1 MAKLTK
7 KEFIESLKEMNIKE
21 VMELIEGLKE
31 EFGIDPTAVAAVA
44 AAPAAA
50 AAEEKSTFN
59 VTLKPLPATANKVG
73 VIKVVKDLLGI
84 GLMDAKKLVE
94 SATALLKE
102 TAKKEEAEDIKAKL
116 AAAQAE
122 VTLD

>member
-59 VTLKPLPATANKVG
+59 VTLKPLPVTANKVG

-94 SATALLKE
+94 SAPALLKE
-102 TAKKEEAEDIKAKL
+102 NAKKEEAEDIKAKL

>member
-44 AAPAAA
+44 ATPAAA

-94 SATALLKE
+94 SAPALLKE
-102 TAKKEEAEDIKAKL
+102 NAKKEEAEDIKAKL

>member
-59 VTLKPLPATANKVG
+59 VTLKTLPATANKVG

-94 SATALLKE
+94 SAPALLKE
-102 TAKKEEAEDIKAKL
+102 NAKKEEAEDIKAKL

>member
-1 MAKLTK
+1 MPKLTK

-94 SATALLKE
+94 SAPALLKE
-102 TAKKEEAEDIKAKL
+102 NAKKEEAEDIKAKL